1 MEEIQLIKLAQ
12 EGQVEAFRQLFQLHG
27 QRIFSLAYSYLKNA
41 QDAED
46 ILQET
51 FIKAFQALSSFRQD
65 RNSSFSGWLSR
76 IGINCC
82 LDLLRQ
88 KKAQLRRENSLK
100 NMSLINHNLKNSG
113 QNLELKEQAKVLASK
128 IEHFL
133 DYLPPKQRMVFILR
147 HYQGYSIRE
156 IAEDMGVSEGTVKKM
171 LFRAFA
177 TIRRYFKKYLMENA
191 YEVL

>member
-27 QRIFSLAYSYLKNA
+27 QRIFALAYSYLKNA

>member
-1 MEEIQLIKLAQ
+1 M
-12 EGQVEAFRQLFQLHG
+12 EAFRQLFQLHG
-27 QRIFSLAYSYLKNA
+27 QRIFALAYSYLKNA

>member
-1 MEEIQLIKLAQ
+1 MEEIQLIKLSQ

>member
-1 MEEIQLIKLAQ
+1 MEEIQLIKLSQ

-156 IAEDMGVSEGTVKKM
+156 IAEEMGVSEGTVKKM

>member
-1 MEEIQLIKLAQ
+1 MEEIQLIKLSQ

-27 QRIFSLAYSYLKNA
+27 QRIFALAYSYLKNA

-177 TIRRYFKKYLMENA
+177 IIRRYFKKYLMENA

>member
-1 MEEIQLIKLAQ
+1 MEEIQLIKLSQ

-27 QRIFSLAYSYLKNA
+27 QRIFALAYSYLKNA